1 MRRGIIKMTREPVSS
16 SSLAEIGYDG
26 STETMEVCFKNG
38 RIYQYFDVPQ
48 DVYDEMRTA
57 ESPGGYL
64 SSEVKGRFRYA
75 RV

>member
-1 MRRGIIKMTREPVSS
+1 MKREPVSS
-16 SSLAEIGYDG
+16 SSLAEIGYDV
-26 STETMEVCFKNG
+26 STQTMEICFKSG

-48 DVYDEMRTA
+48 VIYDELRTA

-64 SSEVKGRFRYA
+64 STRVKGEFRYA

>member
-1 MRRGIIKMTREPVSS
+1 MTREPVSS

-26 STETMEVCFKNG
+26 STQTMEVCFKNG
-38 RIYQYFDVPQ
+38 RIYQYFDVPH
-48 DVYDEMRTA
+48 DVYDELRTA

-64 SSEVKGRFRYA
+64 SSVVKGRFRYA

>member
-1 MRRGIIKMTREPVSS
+1 MTREPVSS
-16 SSLAEIGYDG
+16 SSLAEIGYDS
-26 STETMEVCFKNG
+26 STQTMEVCFKSG

-48 DVYDEMRTA
+48 VIYDELMTA

-64 SSEVKGRFRYA
+64 NSRVKGEFRYA

>member
-1 MRRGIIKMTREPVSS
+1 MKREPVNS

-26 STETMEVCFKNG
+26 STQTMEVCFKSG

-48 DVYDEMRTA
+48 VIYDELRTA

-64 SSEVKGRFRYA
+64 STRVKGEFRYA

>member
-1 MRRGIIKMTREPVSS
+1 MKREPVSS
-16 SSLAEIGYDG
+16 STLAEIGYDG
-26 STETMEVCFKNG
+26 STQTMEVCFKNG

-48 DVYDEMRTA
+48 AIYDELRRA

-64 SSEVKGRFRYA
+64 SSKVKGEFRYA

>member
-1 MRRGIIKMTREPVSS
+1 MTREPVSS
-16 SSLAEIGYDG
+16 SNLTEIGYDG
-26 STETMEVCFKNG
+26 STQTMEVCFKNG

-48 DVYDEMRTA
+48 AVYDELRAA